1 MGGWGLWTKLPTAVA
16 QEVFKKLPGLAI
28 LAEKGRLYDSEI
40 EAPFEGLIEF
50 DESTLKADNCAI
62 NHSRCL
68 WTNHPVVMAAQVVR
82 MSELELESIRKE
94 DAKKLRLLRKENS
107 NQAREQNALIAIG
120 DLPQDD
126 DPNRPQGAALP
137 RPSQGIKYSNPTCST
152 KGSNVARKAWTGCR
166 IKKCRSLFCLSPES
180 KIMSDSHQRIS
191 GQTTRITAIRS
202 PGHIGFVS
210 FELKLA
216 LKRGIFGDLAG
227 RMASITATRPDG
239 QWPLAVFFFEVW
251 PNGRQFGSGHHRI

>member
-166 IKKCRSLFCLSPES
+166 IKKCRSLFCLSPEC
-180 KIMSDSHQRIS
+180 KIMSDNHQRIC
-191 GQTTRITAIRS
+191 G
-202 PGHIGFVS
+202 
-210 FELKLA
+210 K
-216 LKRGIFGDLAG
+216 
-227 RMASITATRPDG
+227 
-239 QWPLAVFFFEVW
+239 
-251 PNGRQFGSGHHRI
+251 